1 MPYTI
6 DISATS
12 SAPPEVIFEH
22 LARAEAWPIWGPFPT
37 SLRSVRARDGEPDPN
52 GVGAVRR
59 IGPAR
64 EEVVEYEPPKRYSY
78 TMLAGFP
85 MRDYRSDVTLE
96 PRDGGTAIHWQGRF
110 EPKFPG
116 TGPLTRLILT
126 ALLGGLARGVARH
139 SERCEAG
146 CPAHKA

>member
-22 LARAEAWPIWGPFPT
+22 LARAEAWEVWGPFPGFV
-37 SLRSVRARDGEPDPN
+37 RSVRARAGEPDPN
-52 GVGAVRR
+52 GVGAVRK

-64 EEVVEYEPPKRYSY
+64 EEVVAYEPPTRYSY

-85 MRDYRSDVTLE
+85 MNAYRSDVTLE
-96 PRDGGTAIHWQGRF
+96 PQDGGTAIRWQGRF
-110 EPKFPG
+110 EPKVPG
-116 TGPLTRLILT
+116 TGPLARIVLT
-126 ALLGGLARGVARH
+126 VLLGKLARGVAQH
-139 SERCEAG
+139 AEHCEDG
-146 CPAHKA
+146 CPAHTA